1 MFFVCFVA
9 LGRMEEMKKKSGGE
23 GLEEMRMKEYKR
35 SSSYLFLN
43 LNKII
48 SPSIIWK
55 KIKKEKKRKELCS
68 FKIKDHESKL

>member
-1 MFFVCFVA
+1 MFIVWFVA
-9 LGRMEEMKKKSGGE
+9 LGRMEETKKKSGGE

-55 KIKKEKKRKELCS
+55 KIKKRKEKKRTL
-68 FKIKDHESKL
+68 FFQN

>member
-1 MFFVCFVA
+1 MFFVWFVA
-9 LGRMEEMKKKSGGE
+9 LGRMEEKKKKSGGE

-55 KIKKEKKRKELCS
+55 KIKKRKEKKRTL
-68 FKIKDHESKL
+68 FFQN